1 MGARLEKSKEIVKK
15 NSEQWLLL
23 GAELGIIIYIG

>member
-15 NSEQWLLL
+15 HSEQWLLL